1 MVFYF
6 YYYIQLFTNCFHE
19 KTKCIYWV
27 YKNDSKIE
35 KWTFLKFDTL
45 LKLENSYQNYG
56 WNRYRLADFKW
67 NTLDIIILLDSSLD
81 KSTDVG
87 FPQQEIQSKSIVEIL
102 LIEYFDYQFKG
113 CQCNFWHKIL
123 NISKPLRFRYHTY
136 NLLRN
141 PNIVYYEGYF
151 LQNERIITY
160 FTLYN
165 RMCYQLFDI

>member
-113 CQCNFWHKIL
+113 CQCNFWTSLNRFDLGIIHIIFLGIQIL
-123 NISKPLRFRYHTY
+123 YTMKDTSFKMS
-136 NLLRN
+136 
-141 PNIVYYEGYF
+141 E
-151 LQNERIITY
+151 
-160 FTLYN
+160 
-165 RMCYQLFDI
+165 